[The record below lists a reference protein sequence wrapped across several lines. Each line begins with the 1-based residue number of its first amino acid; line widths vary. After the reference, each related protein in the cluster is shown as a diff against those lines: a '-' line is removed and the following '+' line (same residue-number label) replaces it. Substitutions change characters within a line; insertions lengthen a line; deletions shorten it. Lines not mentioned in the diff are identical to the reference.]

1 MKKEKER
8 RKEQTLL
15 VSDTLYIYIHKY
27 TTRREWL
34 SERTIKILTIE
45 GEERKFLK
53 KSEK

>member
-15 VSDTLYIYIHKY
+15 VSDTLYIYIYIDKY

-45 GEERKFLK
+45 GEE
-53 KSEK
+53 